1 MTAYFIAI
9 SIAVLIYLLM
19 AFGLSLQYG
28 FAGLMNFGH
37 VGFFAI
43 GAYTSALLAMSGVP
57 IPVAMLAATLLAAL
71 SAWPI
76 GVIALRLN
84 SDYLAIVTLGFSETV
99 RYMLQT
105 EEWLTRGI
113 HGLPGIPR
121 LFHGLMPSGDIDAAI
136 MATLAVVCIVV
147 FFGLRAVVKS
157 SFGLV
162 IQAIRDNEP
171 AVRALGK
178 NTAGFKT
185 RVLVIGAGLAG
196 LAGAFEAHYFTFLSP
211 DQFVPLITFYIWI
224 AIFVGGSRHL
234 GGVALG
240 TLVLIGFLEGSRF
253 VPDWVNWITDVQMA
267 SVRLWVIGMA
277 LILIVLYRPQGFI
290 GKGVE
295 NRRAP

>member
-1 MTAYFIAI
+1 MTAYFVAI
-9 SIAVLIYLLM
+9 SIAILIYMLM
-19 AFGLSLQYG
+19 AFGLSLHYG

-43 GAYTSALLAMSGVP
+43 GAYTSALLAMHGVP
-57 IPVAMLAATLLAAL
+57 VPLAMLAAVLLAAL
-71 SAWPI
+71 SAWPM

-105 EEWLTRGI
+105 EEWLTRGV

-121 LFHGLMPSGDIDAAI
+121 MYQGLLPSGEIDIAI
-136 MATLAVVCIVV
+136 MATLAVVCVVV
-147 FFGLRAVVKS
+147 FFGMRIVVRS
-157 SFGLV
+157 AFGLV
-162 IQAIRDNEP
+162 IQAVRDNEP
-171 AVRALGK
+171 AVQALGK

-185 RVLVIGAGLAG
+185 RVLVLGAALAG
-196 LAGAFEAHYFTFLSP
+196 LAGSFEAHYFTFLSP

-224 AIFVGGSRHL
+224 AIFIGGAKHL

-240 TLVLIGFLEGSRF
+240 TIILIGFLEGSRF
-253 VPDWVNWITDVQMA
+253 VPDWVGWITDVQMA
-267 SVRLWVIGMA
+267 SVRIWVIGMA

-290 GKGVE
+290 GKKAGHG
-295 NRRAP
+295 RTL